1 MRFSMALSLAATLY
15 CGVAVRAVDAQEQ
28 KEAGKFEQ
36 LTTGK
41 TKSSGMWNIY
51 HKDQQLLV
59 EMKDGM
65 LGREYI
71 VLPSIAK
78 GVSFGD
84 VIGGMSWGFGDDVIW
99 TFRKSEDKLFVIRR
113 NVRYRAKPQSP
124 EASAVEIAYSDSVL
138 YALPILTTTPG
149 GILVDMT
156 RVFMND
162 DLQIGRSLGGFNFA
176 ADRSTVGK
184 VKAFADNV
192 ELQIAAVY
200 SGSRELDTVVDSR
213 GVSVG
218 VHYSISVLPT
228 LGSNGYKTREAD
240 DRVGYFMT
248 VLKDFSTSPEDEHF
262 VRYINRWDV
271 RKKDSSVK
279 FSPPMKPIRFY
290 LERTVPVALR
300 PTVKAGILEWNKAF
314 EKLGFAGAIEVW
326 QQEDNDTWD
335 PEDIHYNTFR
345 WITAEAGF
353 AMGPS
358 RVDPRTG
365 QILDADII
373 FDAGFLKSW
382 KQSYETLIPQ
392 AAHGLAENWS
402 PFETPFVSQSRP
414 GGGHAH
420 KLGEHCS
427 LCQGMQWQMGFAAAA
442 LAAKPEFAAEGGALP
457 EEFIHQGLKEVVMH
471 EVGHTLGLRHNFKAS
486 AWKTIEEMSDPEKG
500 QAEGTVASVMDYA
513 PPNIVPK
520 GAKQG
525 LFYTQTIGP
534 YDYWAIEYGY
544 SPLSGDEKAEL
555 TKIAAKSGQPG
566 LDYGTDEDTRP
577 EDSDP
582 LSNRFDLG
590 KDPLEFVKRQMTHS
604 VDLLPEIVNRSV
616 KDGQGYQRARQA
628 FGLLFGEYWR
638 AAQYAA
644 RFPGGVTVNRDHKG
658 TPNARIPF
666 QPIEPG
672 RQREAMKLVVES
684 AFAAPK
690 IDGPSLNYLAATRW
704 NHWGLVEL
712 NRLDY
717 PIHATVEKMQA
728 RMLRQLVSPLV
739 LNRIVDSEFKVADG
753 QDAYTLAEHL
763 KLLVDGVFSELRPE
777 KLEGE
782 YSNRKPMISSFRRN
796 LQRLALEELFT
807 MLNSDNGVPEDAR
820 TLTRMHLQT
829 VDGQIKTLLEAQG
842 LKLDDYTRA
851 HLMDSQ
857 SRIRAALNATVTV
870 SSGSSSGA
878 TIIRFG
884 QPDK

>member
-1 MRFSMALSLAATLY
+1 MRFSMAACLAVSLMGGMA
-15 CGVAVRAVDAQEQ
+15 GAQEQ
-28 KEAGKFEQ
+28 KEPNKFEQ
-36 LTTGK
+36 LTQGK
-41 TKSSGMWNIY
+41 TKAAGLWNVY

-59 EMKDGM
+59 EIKDGM

-78 GVSFGD
+78 GVSSGE

-99 TFRKSEDKLFVIRR
+99 TFRKSEEKLFLIRR

-124 EASAVEIAYSDSVL
+124 EASAVEMAYSDSVL

-149 GILVDMT
+149 GVLVDMT

-162 DLQIGRSLGGFNFA
+162 DLQVGRALGGFSFA
-176 ADRSTVGK
+176 SDRSTIGK
-184 VKAFADNV
+184 VKAFSDNI
-192 ELQIAAVY
+192 ELQVAAVY
-200 SGSRELDTVVDSR
+200 SGSRELDTVPDSR

-218 VHYSISVLPT
+218 IHYSISVLPT

-248 VLKDFSTSPEDEHF
+248 VLKDFSTTPEDQHF
-262 VRYINRWDV
+262 VRYINRWDL

-290 LERTVPVALR
+290 MERTVPVALR

-314 EKLGFAGAIEVW
+314 EKLGFAGAVEVL

-345 WITAEAGF
+345 WITAEAGM

-373 FDAGFLKSW
+373 FDAGFLQSW
-382 KQSYETLIPQ
+382 KQQYETLIPQ
-392 AAHGLAENWS
+392 AAHGLPANWA
-402 PFETPFVSQSRP
+402 PFETPFVSQA
-414 GGGHAH
+414 GHEHAH
-420 KLGEHCS
+420 RVGELCS

-442 LAAKPEFAAEGGALP
+442 LAAKPEFAAEGALP
-457 EEFIHQGLKEVVMH
+457 EEFVHQGLKEVVMH

-486 AWKTIEEMSDPEKG
+486 AWKTIDEMADPEKG

-513 PPNIVPK
+513 PPNIAPK

-525 LFYTQTIGP
+525 LYYTQTIGP

-566 LDYGTDEDTRP
+566 LDYGTDEDTRSV
-577 EDSDP
+577 DSDP

-590 KDPLEFVKRQMTHS
+590 KDPLEFVKRQMQHS
-604 VDLLPEIVNRSV
+604 VDLLPEVVNRSV

-638 AAQYAA
+638 SAQYAA

-658 TPNARIPF
+658 TPNARVPF
-666 QPIEPG
+666 QPIDPAK
-672 RQREAMKLVVES
+672 QRDAMKLIVDS
-684 AFAAPK
+684 AFASPK
-690 IDGPSLNYLAATRW
+690 IDGPTLNYLAATRW
-704 NHWGLVEL
+704 NHWGLTEL

-717 PIHATVEKMQA
+717 PIHATVEKMQS
-728 RMLRQLVSPLV
+728 RILKQLLSEQV
-739 LNRIVDSEFKVADG
+739 LSRIADSEFKVAEG
-753 QDAYTLAEHL
+753 QDAYTLSEHL
-763 KLLVDGVFSELRPE
+763 KLLTEGVFAEFRPE

-782 YSNRKPMISSFRRN
+782 FTARKPMVSSFRRN
-796 LQRLALEELFT
+796 LQRVTLEELFT
-807 MLNSDNGVPEDAR
+807 MLNQDTGVPEDAR

-829 VDGQIKTLLEAQG
+829 IDGQIKTLLEAQG
-842 LKLDDYTRA
+842 LKLDDYTKA
-851 HLMDSQ
+851 HLLDSQ
-857 SRIRAALNATVTV
+857 ARIRAALNATVTV
-870 SSGSSSGA
+870 SSGGGGGGVLS
-878 TIIRFG
+878 IRFG
-884 QPDK
+884 QENK